1 MLWVALVLPSLL
13 VGGEQGHPRRRG
25 EANGS
30 SLSCGYFSLD
40 EGT

>member
-1 MLWVALVLPSLL
+1 MLWVALALPSLL
-13 VGGEQGHPRRRG
+13 VVDEQGHPRRR
-25 EANGS
+25 EEVNCS